1 MPEVGRYERLGGTVD
16 DAAGEAFDK
25 SAKLLGLPY
34 PGGPHIDRLAAR
46 RAIPTASSCRAL

>member
-1 MPEVGRYERLGGTVD
+1 MQPSLRIEVIGEMLD

-34 PGGPHIDRLAAR
+34 PGGPLIDRYAKQGNPLR
-46 RAIPTASSCRAL
+46 FQIP